1 VLDTIWIGLA
11 GLAVVL
17 GVRVAADR
25 SGLPAAVLLVL
36 AGLALAWLPGPTAEL
51 DPEVILDL
59 VIPPLLFAAAR
70 DASVLEIRANLRLIG
85 SLSVALVVVTAL
97 TVALGLS
104 LVVPGLGFAAAL
116 AIGAAVAPPD
126 PVAALAIGRRAGLP
140 SRLRSVIEGE
150 GLLNDATA
158 LTVYGLAVTAAVGGG
173 FSAPEAGGR
182 FVLAVVGGVAC
193 GAVVARC
200 VGLLRRLVDDL
211 LVQNAVSLATPF
223 AAFALAETIDGSGVL
238 AVVVAGLALGHRR
251 GMVGS
256 GARGLRTTAGSG
268 ASRLQTA
275 AVWRIVEYLLEGY
288 VFLLIG
294 QQAPK
299 IIDGL
304 AAYDLGTVVAAT
316 GVTVAAVLLVRP
328 LWISVVRLRTST
340 DHVLGGREVA
350 ALSWAGTRGVITLAT
365 AFALPLEFPARDL
378 LLFCALVVVL
388 VTLVGQGLTFAPL
401 LRALRLRADAD
412 ERGRS
417 RLQAQAASLGAAVDR
432 LDELLEGRGVAPDA
446 AGQIRKALLARRA
459 RIDARLATETADDVA
474 SAPDREA
481 LAAVLQELLDAQREE
496 LLRWRDAGRLA
507 EDDLRTLE
515 RRLDAQELSGR

>member
-1 VLDTIWIGLA
+1 MLDTIWIGLA

-25 SGLPAAVLLVL
+25 TGLPAAVLLVL
-36 AGLALAWLPGPTAEL
+36 AGLGLAWAPGPTAEL

-70 DASVLEIRANLRLIG
+70 DASVLEIRANLRLVG
-85 SLSVALVVVTAL
+85 SLSVALVIVTAL
-97 TVALGLS
+97 SVALGLS

-140 SRLRSVIEGE
+140 GRLRSVIEGE

-158 LTVYGLAVTAAVGGG
+158 LTVYGLAVTAALGGG

-182 FVLAVVGGVAC
+182 FVLAVLGGAVC
-193 GAVVARC
+193 GALVART
-200 VGLLRRLVDDL
+200 VGLLRRLVDDV
-211 LVQNAVSLATPF
+211 LVQNAISLATPF
-223 AAFALAETIDGSGVL
+223 AAFALAELVDGSGVL

-251 GMVGS
+251 GQGGS
-256 GARGLRTTAGSG
+256 A
-268 ASRLQTA
+268 ASRQQTA

-294 QQAPK
+294 QQAPA
-299 IIDGL
+299 IVDGL
-304 AAYDLGTVVAAT
+304 AAYEAGTVVAAT

-328 LWISVVRLRTST
+328 LWIGLVRLRTSS

-365 AFALPLEFPARDL
+365 AFALPLDFPARDL

-401 LRALRLRADAD
+401 LRALRLRSDED

-417 RLQAQAASLGAAVDR
+417 RLQAEAASLGAAVDR
-432 LDELLEGRGVAPDA
+432 LDELLEGREVAPDT
-446 AGQIRKALLARRA
+446 AGRMRKVLLARRA
-459 RIDARLATETADDVA
+459 RIDARLDAHADDDEA
-474 SAPDREA
+474 AAPDREA
-481 LAAVLQELLDAQREE
+481 LATVLQELLEAQREE

-507 EDDLRTLE
+507 EDDLRALE
-515 RRLDAQELSGR
+515 RRLDARELSGR